1 MDPRTT
7 ITGNAGGDAVFRVT
21 PNGTQIAEFG
31 LAHTRRILKDG
42 LWQDGDTTWY
52 NVKSFGRLADNVAAS
67 IRKGDGVVA
76 TGRLEIDT
84 WTGADGGTRT
94 KTSLVADAVGHDL
107 SRGTTTLNRP
117 VRPHGVS
124 ASDVEHPAEPEESQL
139 PDDERRAS

>member
-76 TGRLEIDT
+76 TGRLEID
-84 WTGADGGTRT
+84 
-94 KTSLVADAVGHDL
+94 
-107 SRGTTTLNRP
+107 
-117 VRPHGVS
+117 
-124 ASDVEHPAEPEESQL
+124 
-139 PDDERRAS
+139 